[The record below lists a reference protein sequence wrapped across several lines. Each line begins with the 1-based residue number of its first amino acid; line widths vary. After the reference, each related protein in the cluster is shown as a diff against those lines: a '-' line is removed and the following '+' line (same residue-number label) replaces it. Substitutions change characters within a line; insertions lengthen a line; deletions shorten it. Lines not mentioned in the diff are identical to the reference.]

1 MYHIFVK
8 NGKNYFLIYNANK
21 LSFKFIHM
29 KSIFLIFHG
38 FSHYSGISKKISYQ
52 KEALEQCGVETQLC
66 YLDIDKKG
74 YHKRMIDNDILENYG
89 KGITAKIKR
98 RTEYSGLFNYII
110 NNNIDLLYIRTS
122 HNANPFLIRFIKKLK
137 RSGIKSVMEIP
148 TFPYDQE
155 YKMISKAA
163 DRFRF
168 FIDKKFRHQLAK
180 YLFRIVTFSDDKQ
193 IFGTPTIN
201 ISNGVD
207 FDQIKIKTLKKK
219 DQKCIH
225 LLGVAEIHTWHGFDR
240 IIRGLA
246 NYYKKTQT
254 VSVFFNI
261 VGFGDV
267 DEINNLKKLITK
279 NHLESFVRLSGPKT
293 EKDLDNQFDEAD
305 FGIASLG
312 RHRSGITHMK
322 SLKNREYAARGLP
335 FIYSETDD
343 NFDKMPYIMKAPA
356 NETPIDIEKI
366 VQFYYSHSF
375 EPAKIRD
382 SIFPELSWN
391 VQMKKI
397 IDNISPKKIIKKN

>member
-98 RTEYSGLFNYII
+98 RTKYSGLYNYII
-110 NNNIDLLYIRTS
+110 SHNIDFLYIRTS
-122 HNANPFLIRFIKKLK
+122 HNANPFLIRFLKKLK
-137 RSGIKSVMEIP
+137 RSGVKVIMEIP

-155 YKMISKAA
+155 YKMINRTA
-163 DRFRF
+163 DRIRF
-168 FIDKKFRHQLAK
+168 FIDKKYRCKLAK
-180 YLFRIVTFSDDKQ
+180 YLYRIVTFSNDNK

-207 FDQIKIKTLKKK
+207 FDRIKIKNSKK
-219 DQKCIH
+219 QTQNCIN
-225 LLGVAEIHTWHGFDR
+225 LLGVAEIHPWHGFDR
-240 IIRGLA
+240 IISGLA
-246 NYYKKTQT
+246 NYYKKDRSIK
-254 VSVFFNI
+254 VLFNI
-261 VGFGDV
+261 VGFGDL
-267 DEINNLKKLITK
+267 DEIKHLKKLITE
-279 NHLESFVRLSGPKT
+279 NNLETFVKLSGPKT
-293 EKDLDNQFDEAD
+293 GDELDAQFEKAD
-305 FGIASLG
+305 FGVASLG

-322 SLKNREYAARGLP
+322 SLKNREYAARGIP
-335 FIYSETDD
+335 FIYSEIDESFE
-343 NFDKMPYIMKAPA
+343 NMQYIIKAPA
-356 NETPIDIEKI
+356 NDMPINIEKI

-375 EPAKIRD
+375 EPIDIRN
-382 SIFPELSWN
+382 SIFPELSWK
-391 VQMKKI
+391 VQMQKVV
-397 IDNISPKKIIKKN
+397 NEISPKITNFKI